1 MQHTTPTPK
10 TTDEIVSPMTQIVV
24 STMDEYMENFNH
36 FLFRDALIEAI
47 HGAPGADVRDTL
59 LRVKKAYE
67 DDKKR
72 YFKRGFLMEPEEYT
86 LVDDPEHPSDPLCGY
101 YFVIE
106 WLIGVL
112 QVDPSLGLDEFVP
125 CKIFYD
131 SCPDVGFIHDD
142 VLDELID
149 GFHWNAA
156 TTLVMMM
163 VEARIIPKK

>member
-10 TTDEIVSPMTQIVV
+10 TTDEKVSPMTQIVV
-24 STMDEYMENFNH
+24 RTMDEYMENFNH
-36 FLFRDALIEAI
+36 FLFRKALIDHI
-47 HGAPGADVRDTL
+47 HGAPEADVRGTL

-67 DDKKR
+67 DFTR
-72 YFKRGFLMEPEEYT
+72 PYFGEKFSMEPEEYT
-86 LVDDPEHPSDPLCGY
+86 LDDRPEHPSDPLCGY

-131 SCPDVGFIHDD
+131 SCPDVGFIDDD
-142 VLDELID
+142 VLDELIG